1 MSETPNTYIT
11 LKEEAKSRD
20 NLQDLIQPQQE
31 EYHKTLTTHK
41 PVEPLKKGH
50 QLQPDNHQL
59 SKHVL
64 HYTKTLQTGQAP
76 RLRILFSSIEL
87 PRQST

>member
-31 EYHKTLTTHK
+31 EYHKNPRPIHPGNKDDLEKVTNIPRHT
-41 PVEPLKKGH
+41 PMR
-50 QLQPDNHQL
+50 
-59 SKHVL
+59 
-64 HYTKTLQTGQAP
+64 LQTYHQTLKEAAP
-76 RLRILFSSIEL
+76 
-87 PRQST
+87 

>member
-31 EYHKTLTTHK
+31 EYHKK
-41 PVEPLKKGH
+41 P
-50 QLQPDNHQL
+50 
-59 SKHVL
+59 
-64 HYTKTLQTGQAP
+64 
-76 RLRILFSSIEL
+76 
-87 PRQST
+87 